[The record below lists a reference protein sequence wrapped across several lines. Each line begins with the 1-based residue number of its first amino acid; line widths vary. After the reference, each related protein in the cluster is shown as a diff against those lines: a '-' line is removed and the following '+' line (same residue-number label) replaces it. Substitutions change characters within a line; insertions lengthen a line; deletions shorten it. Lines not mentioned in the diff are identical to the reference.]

1 MIDDFCSLE
10 ESEDFFASLGGG
22 SQEEVADE
30 KVGGDDEVFEHT
42 EEKAVTLY
50 KVSDSDG
57 IVKISEVAV
66 KPLSQD
72 LLDNN
77 VGVCTDFILLIV

>member
-1 MIDDFCSLE
+1 M
-10 ESEDFFASLGGG
+10 
-22 SQEEVADE
+22 ADE
-30 KVGGDDEVFEHT
+30 KVGGDDEAFEHT

-50 KVSDSDG
+50 RVSDNDG
-57 IVKISEVAV
+57 SVNITEVSV